1 VAVVAIDKLGK
12 RYEGGGEPAV
22 KDVTLTVADSEFM
35 VLLGPSGCGKSSVL
49 RMIAGLEPISS
60 GTVAID
66 GVVVNDVPAKN
77 RDIAMVFQSYAL
89 YPHMTVYQNLA
100 FGLRRRRFAADEI
113 DRRVRGA
120 AAKLDLTTYLDRKPH
135 ALSGGQR
142 QRVALGRAI
151 VRAPKVLLLD
161 EPLSNLDA
169 ALRLNTRNEL
179 IRQQAELR
187 TTTIYVTHDQ
197 IEAMTMGHRIC
208 IMSEGRVV
216 QIGPP
221 LEVYRHPANTFVARF
236 LGGPPMNLLSAEVD
250 AQARTVSIGS
260 FRAAINTDGDGRL
273 PASGP
278 VTFGIR
284 PEDVYEA
291 PPSGLERGLGALPVQ
306 VTAVEPLGAET
317 LAMLRLADT
326 GMELIARLGRQST
339 LTAGAATT
347 VFLDLGQVHLF
358 DAATTGA
365 IPGVTL
371 GPAGRAT

>member
-1 VAVVAIDKLGK
+1 
-12 RYEGGGEPAV
+12 
-22 KDVTLTVADSEFM
+22 VTLTVADSEFM

-250 AQARTVSIGS
+250 AQAGTVSIGS
-260 FRAAINTDGDGRL
+260 FLAAINTDDDGRL
-273 PASGP
+273 PASGT

-291 PPSGLERGLGALPVQ
+291 PPSGLEHRLGALPVQ